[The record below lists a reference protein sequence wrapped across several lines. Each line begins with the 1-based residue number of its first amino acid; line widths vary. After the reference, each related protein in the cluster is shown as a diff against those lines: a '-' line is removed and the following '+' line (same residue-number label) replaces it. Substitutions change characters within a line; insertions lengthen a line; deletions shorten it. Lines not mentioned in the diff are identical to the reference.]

1 MGSEVAAGFPHVWRT
16 TLLFVFLSVFA
27 QSIQA
32 QGPNPTTVSIFLPG
46 YNATQ
51 WSWLR
56 GSIVS
61 SNDVETTYTIFCA
74 SVTSGCQIGG
84 GTLLPFVFA
93 EGPSTMHFER
103 TVESTISATS
113 ACALSGTTA
122 ATCHGTISLGA
133 VAIGP
138 TTGPTAESTPPFTL
152 AGSDIA
158 RLWGVLTLD
167 EPPLTSVDSS
177 GSRTYT
183 YYPSQATGLLEPGFS
198 SVGSAVGTGGGVG
211 SGSAGATATVTET
224 ETGGT
229 GAATEHASG
238 GRSGAGRLG
247 VGGEGWAWGGKSA
260 VAVSL
265 VLAGLI
271 SGLFW

>member
-1 MGSEVAAGFPHVWRT
+1 MAAIQASLSRMQHA
-16 TLLFVFLSVFA
+16 LSQMLFICVFTRF
-27 QSIQA
+27 IQA
-32 QGPNPTTVSIFLPG
+32 QDLNLTTIPIFLPG

-51 WSWLR
+51 WSFLR
-56 GSIVS
+56 GSVVS

-74 SVTSGCQIGG
+74 SVTHGCQIGG
-84 GTLLPFVFA
+84 GTLLPFTFA

-113 ACALSGTTA
+113 ACQLSGTTA

-138 TTGPTAESTPPFTL
+138 TTGPTLESTAPFTL
-152 AGSDIA
+152 TGSDIA

-183 YYPSQATGLLEPGFS
+183 YYPSQATGLLDPGFS
-198 SVGSAVGTGGGVG
+198 SVGSAAGTESQ
-211 SGSAGATATVTET
+211 SGSESATP
-224 ETGGT
+224 
-229 GAATEHASG
+229 AATSEAGSATSPG
-238 GRSGAGRLG
+238 DEGQSSARKLAVGGEREGWTGRSGAL
-247 VGGEGWAWGGKSA
+247 
-260 VAVSL
+260 AVSL
-265 VLAGLI
+265 LLAVLI
-271 SGLFW
+271 SVWLR